1 MLGIYD
7 INPRAMDIIEII
19 SVINKGQEHHTIA
32 DITHNI
38 YIMCMIA
45 LINPR

>member
-7 INPRAMDIIEII
+7 INPRGMDIIESI

-32 DITHNI
+32 DITHYIN
-38 YIMCMIA
+38 IMCDISF
-45 LINPR
+45 I